1 MTRKNTICNYLSV
14 TLLHVRESK
23 KSRILDSRRVDSL
36 FQVLHSSLCQWNL
49 DSRFQSLIGFQSKS
63 QASGF
68 HKQKFPGLWNTES
81 LTWGDTYICVLLP
94 LCAPVHPGLTV
105 TFWSLHCSIQEEN
118 VWRTLIFISLPMFK
132 EVGTTNVSV
141 LFFLRLRLQSKEMVF
156 HNKLIRSY
164 LP

>member
-1 MTRKNTICNYLSV
+1 MTW
-14 TLLHVRESK
+14 LLHVGESK
-23 KSRILDSRRVDSL
+23 KSRILDSTRVDSL
-36 FQVLHSSLCQWNL
+36 FQVLDSSLCQWNL
-49 DSRFQSLIGFQSKS
+49 DSRFQSLIGFRIP
-63 QASGF
+63 QAKISRN
-68 HKQKFPGLWNTES
+68 PDS
-81 LTWGDTYICVLLP
+81 LTWGETYICVLLP

-164 LP
+164 LPEATVPNAKI

>member
-1 MTRKNTICNYLSV
+1 MKVTRKNTICNYLSV

-23 KSRILDSRRVDSL
+23 KSRILDSRGVDSL

-94 LCAPVHPGLTV
+94 LCAPVHPGLMV
-105 TFWSLHCSIQEEN
+105 TF
-118 VWRTLIFISLPMFK
+118 
-132 EVGTTNVSV
+132 
-141 LFFLRLRLQSKEMVF
+141 
-156 HNKLIRSY
+156 
-164 LP
+164 